1 MSIIRARARLFVQAR
16 NRLEVVVHHVGRSF
30 GEDIER
36 ALEAPPKIGDQH
48 LDPGLGRALANRT
61 DAIDEMT
68 GTAVAQVV
76 AVDAGD
82 HDV

>member
-1 MSIIRARARLFVQAR
+1 MEIARPGPHFCVEARHGFEIVVEHIRP
-16 NRLEVVVHHVGRSF
+16 GRDHGF
-30 GEDIER
+30 DRPLLAQE
-36 ALEAPPKIGDQH
+36 IGDQH